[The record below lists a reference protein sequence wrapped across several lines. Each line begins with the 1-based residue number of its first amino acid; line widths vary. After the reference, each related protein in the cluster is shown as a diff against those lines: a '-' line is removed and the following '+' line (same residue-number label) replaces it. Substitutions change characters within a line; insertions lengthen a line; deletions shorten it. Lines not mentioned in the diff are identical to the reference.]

1 MERWKAFLG
10 GLAVGMVV
18 IAGATTARADGWG
31 SDDADTL
38 AYGWIYGWGM
48 SEGGGWGHPSMP
60 DGVGACVWEFLDD
73 EDEYWRGDYRWTSYQ
88 DRTTT
93 WYVYGMADEDYMYTA
108 DTYNDIEYSGTP
120 EVVCVWVAGHPGLP
134 AISSAVPPPYDNVV
148 AHGDAGSPSS
158 GSADV
163 IWASPGGT
171 AWGNG
176 GSDWIFGSGYGDY
189 LEGEYGD
196 DVLSGYYGDDI
207 LGGGYGDDRI
217 YCGPGNDIAWGDS
230 DEDMLA
236 GGPGDDILDGGS
248 ETDEIFGDY
257 EDGVGGNFGTDDE
270 CYGGNGTDWCDS
282 AAYPYYCETHDCE
295 NP

>member
-73 EDEYWRGDYRWTSYQ
+73 EDEFWRGDYRWTSYQ

-108 DTYNDIEYSGTP
+108 DTYNDIEYGGTP

-134 AISSAVPPPYDNVV
+134 AISSAVPPTYDNVV
-148 AHGDAGSPSS
+148 AHGDAGYYYS
-158 GSADV
+158 GAHDV
-163 IWASPGGT
+163 IWASRGGRVL
-171 AWGNG
+171 GDG
-176 GSDWIFGSGYGDY
+176 GADYIYGSTY
-189 LEGEYGD
+189 D
-196 DVLSGYYGDDI
+196 DVLEGDYGNDVIVAGGGDDI
-207 LGGGYGDDRI
+207 LKGWEDDDTLLGGLGDD
-217 YCGPGNDIAWGDS
+217 D
-230 DEDMLA
+230 
-236 GGPGDDILDGGS
+236 
-248 ETDEIFGDY
+248 
-257 EDGVGGNFGTDDE
+257 
-270 CYGGNGTDWCDS
+270 CYGGTDSDTC
-282 AAYPYYCETHDCE
+282 AQAPPYFCEYEDCE
-295 NP
+295 SP